1 MIHVITKNAYLRLGL
16 MHLFAED
23 EICINIPES
32 DCVCWEKEF
41 TPSDVVIYHVDKME
55 RPWLPKVLSISRK
68 SKVFLFTSSLNPRM
82 MAISNII
89 AMIDE
94 SSSLEIISSTVK
106 DIYACNIPSRQR
118 EIYLTVR
125 EHYVLAETARG
136 MPSYIIARL
145 LDISVKTVSS
155 HRRSGYRKLGIRNI
169 HDIFLPLQENN
180 CPLGG

>member
-1 MIHVITKNAYLRLGL
+1 

-41 TPSDVVIYHVDKME
+41 APSDVVIYHVDKME

-68 SKVFLFTSSLNPRM
+68 AKVFLFTSSLHLRF

-94 SSSLEIISSTVK
+94 DASLEIISSTIRDV
-106 DIYACNIPSRQR
+106 YTCNTTSGKR

-136 MPSYIIARL
+136 TPSYIIARL

-155 HRRSGYRKLGIRNI
+155 YRRSGYRKLGIRNI
-169 HDIFLPLQENN
+169 QDIFLPLSEYN
-180 CPLGG
+180 CL